1 MDQYLAARRRRY
13 ELVRRLDNL
22 LGQDAIVVSPTNGAS
37 GWLADGRLTVA
48 DEPGMLPP
56 ETFNTAIQNITGHPT
71 LSLPAGVCANGVP
84 FGLSVTGPR
93 YRDLDLVALA
103 ARWEAAHPWPRVA
116 PGYVEFNASMGLR

>member
-1 MDQYLAARRRRY
+1 MAMEIDDQRDKPAAVNIDLRMLRY
-13 ELVRRLDNL
+13 
-22 LGQDAIVVSPTNGAS
+22 
-37 GWLADGRLTVA
+37 
-48 DEPGMLPP
+48 
-56 ETFNTAIQNITGHPT
+56 AIQNITGHPT

-103 ARWEAAHPWPRVA
+103 ERWEAAHPWPRVA